1 MSRIEKAHPHSVDPQ
16 STLTAEFRPVL
27 MRYFSKRL
35 SERAEIE
42 DLVHEVLTRLLRS
55 TSLHSLENQRSYVF
69 QTAHRVLIDW
79 LRKRGTH
86 HTRDHQSFDP
96 ETHGSEDFAT
106 DRVLLGREELKRA
119 MAILQEL
126 PERTRAVFLL
136 RRLEGMRYAEIAERL
151 GVSVSTVE
159 KQMCMALQHLME
171 GMKRP

>member
-1 MSRIEKAHPHSVDPQ
+1 MSNSEKARPHVMDLQ
-16 STLTAEFRPVL
+16 SALTVEFRPVL
-27 MRYFSKRL
+27 MRYFSRRL
-35 SERAEIE
+35 SERAEVE

-55 TSLHSLENQRSYVF
+55 ASLSTLENQRSYVF

-96 ETHGSEDFAT
+96 EAHGSEDFAT

-119 MAILQEL
+119 MAILHEL
-126 PERTRAVFLL
+126 PERTRSVFLL
-136 RRLEGMRYAEIAERL
+136 RRLEGMRYAEIASRL

-159 KQMCMALQHLME
+159 KQMCVALQHLIE